1 MKYMNLRFAIE
12 HRRVY
17 GYELAD
23 ALRLDPA
30 NFSRRLRG
38 RTQFAPH
45 QKARIAELLGFPA
58 DWLFAET
65 VFPSSTVPRSYIAL
79 APLGRVQNF
88 KTGNAHTFFD
98 TLDYSN

>member
-12 HRRVY
+12 RRRVY

-30 NFSRRLRG
+30 NFSRRLRR

-58 DWLFAET
+58 DWLFAEMHIK
-65 VFPSSTVPRSYIAL
+65 FINS
-79 APLGRVQNF
+79 F
-88 KTGNAHTFFD
+88 
-98 TLDYSN
+98 

>member
-17 GYELAD
+17 GYELAN

-38 RTQFAPH
+38 RTQFAPY

-58 DWLFAET
+58 DWLFAEM
-65 VFPSSTVPRSYIAL
+65 VFPITDGLRSYIVHDEPL
-79 APLGRVQNF
+79 AAQE
-88 KTGNAHTFFD
+88 AQ
-98 TLDYSN
+98 